1 MESNTIRIKRLLRIL
16 IVTSVFAAFSVFAG
30 RQVFA
35 ADERPA
41 VVQNNGIPALVLT
54 IDETEFRNVINSNDH
69 SYSAETGSIK
79 IYVPD
84 GYKSEY
90 TGIELV
96 DSENLSLEYIKGRGH
111 SSWWHEKKPFKI
123 KLKNSKNLFGM
134 GSNKH
139 WVLLANAFDKS
150 LIKNRLIAYMGR
162 ESGPVREFLQV

>member
-90 TGIELV
+90 TGTELV

-111 SSWWHEKKPFKI
+111 SS
-123 KLKNSKNLFGM
+123 
-134 GSNKH
+134 
-139 WVLLANAFDKS
+139 
-150 LIKNRLIAYMGR
+150 
-162 ESGPVREFLQV
+162 